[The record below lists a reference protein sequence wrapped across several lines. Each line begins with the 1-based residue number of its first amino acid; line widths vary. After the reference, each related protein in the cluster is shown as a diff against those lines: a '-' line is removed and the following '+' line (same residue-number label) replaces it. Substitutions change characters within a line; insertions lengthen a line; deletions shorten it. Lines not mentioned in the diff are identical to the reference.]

1 MDLWQIKG
9 EVTLKNNFKVSI
21 IVPVYNTEIEYFQ
34 KCMESLTTQTY
45 KNIEIIIVD
54 DGSKKENVVLYKQ
67 SIVSYENVIFLQ
79 QNNGGVSSARN
90 KGIEKSTGEFI
101 AFVDSDDWVD
111 EKFIEILMTG
121 FETSDIDISICSAKY
136 VRNLDDEK
144 KDVNKLEVV
153 PIYYSNN
160 ELYSQLLY
168 STEIAGFLC
177 NKIFRKNLITQK
189 LNESLYYSE
198 DFVFTAQYCENVKKA
213 VFWKTE
219 LYYYRQNQNSA
230 SNDFSYNDRIYSLLK
245 ANEYIKNVYEKKD
258 PEQVEELEK
267 NILKIALNL
276 RARYKISKGNN
287 ISQYDEIRTK
297 IKKYLI
303 PIVKSRKIN
312 IKEKINV
319 VLTFLFPTIL
329 FRIKNVILKRNINR
343 I

>member
-1 MDLWQIKG
+1 M
-9 EVTLKNNFKVSI
+9 KNNFKVSI

-34 KCMESLTTQTY
+34 KCMKSLTAQTY

-54 DGSKKENVVLYKQ
+54 DGSKKENVIQYKQ
-67 SIVSYENVIFLQ
+67 SIALYENVIFLQ
-79 QNNGGVSSARN
+79 QTNGGVSSARN
-90 KGIEKSTGEFI
+90 TGIEKCNGEYI

-111 EKFIEILMTG
+111 EKFIEILMDG
-121 FETSDIDISICSAKY
+121 FEDPDVDISICSAKY
-136 VRNLDDEK
+136 VRNLDDERK
-144 KDVNKLEVV
+144 EIKNLEVV

-168 STEIAGFLC
+168 STEIAGFLW

-230 SNDFSYNDRIYSLLK
+230 SNDFSYNDRIFSLLK
-245 ANEYIKNVYEKKD
+245 ANEYIKSVYEINA
-258 PEQVEELEK
+258 PEQVEELKK

-287 ISQYDEIRTK
+287 KSQYNEIRAK
-297 IKKYLI
+297 IKEYLM
-303 PIVKSRKIN
+303 PIIKSRKVN
-312 IKEKINV
+312 ITEKINI
-319 VLTFLFPTIL
+319 VLTFFFPTIL
-329 FRIKNVILKRNINR
+329 FRIKNIILKRKINR